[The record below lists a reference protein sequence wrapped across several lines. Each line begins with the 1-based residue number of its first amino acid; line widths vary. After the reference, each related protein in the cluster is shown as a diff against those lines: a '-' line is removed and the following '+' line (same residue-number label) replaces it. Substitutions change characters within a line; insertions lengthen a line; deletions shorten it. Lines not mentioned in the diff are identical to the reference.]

1 MLGSILHSFT
11 SLLLLKPPL
20 ANRRNL
26 IFLAINGWVWAS
38 INFGQP
44 GHFFNFLC
52 FLSSFSHLCT
62 VARDTPA
69 FRWRQR
75 SSPASK
81 ISQKRE
87 FLCLYSFGTPSCENF
102 ISCKTHKGPQE
113 GFALNSPFIGQQIRP
128 PKSHFKMKN
137 DVLCRVFQ
145 TLSFRQSC
153 AKRVENCLFQR
164 FFQSRTSLSSF
175 SPPLAQQVI
184 RSTYIQSDS
193 HLSVQSS
200 R

>member
-1 MLGSILHSFT
+1 MAGFERQLTLVSRGIFSASCAFC
-11 SLLLLKPPL
+11 LLSGICVPSHVIHPP
-20 ANRRNL
+20 
-26 IFLAINGWVWAS
+26 F
-38 INFGQP
+38 
-44 GHFFNFLC
+44 C
-52 FLSSFSHLCT
+52 K
-62 VARDTPA
+62 

-87 FLCLYSFGTPSCENF
+87 FLCLFSFGTPSCENF
-102 ISCKTHKGPQE
+102 ISCKTHEGPQE

-164 FFQSRTSLSSF
+164 VFQSWTSLFSF
-175 SPPLAQQVI
+175 PPPLAQQVI

-193 HLSVQSS
+193 HLSLQSS
-200 R
+200 W